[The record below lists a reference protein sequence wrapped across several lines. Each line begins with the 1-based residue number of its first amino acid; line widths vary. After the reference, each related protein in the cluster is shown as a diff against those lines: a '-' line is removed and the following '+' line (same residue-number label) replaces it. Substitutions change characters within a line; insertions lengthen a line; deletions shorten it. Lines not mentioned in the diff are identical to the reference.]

1 MVLEKMKMRNVYND
15 VIDIRQRTNFDL
27 KSLLKLMF
35 EFFLIFHVYNLR
47 YMYPNKIH
55 FAQDKTK
62 MLKIYIYHY
71 LQYCSTVNIEFQ
83 KAYIEKLQ

>member
-1 MVLEKMKMRNVYND
+1 MVLEKMKMCNVYND
-15 VIDIRQRTNFDL
+15 VIDMRQKTNFDL

-35 EFFLIFHVYNLR
+35 EFFYIFHVYNLR

-55 FAQDKTK
+55 FAKDKTK

-71 LQYCSTVNIEFQ
+71 LQYCSTVHIEFQ

>member
-1 MVLEKMKMRNVYND
+1 MVLEKVKMRNVYND
-15 VIDIRQRTNFDL
+15 VIDMRQKTNFDL

-35 EFFLIFHVYNLR
+35 EFFYIFYVYNLR

-55 FAQDKTK
+55 FAKDKTK

>member
-1 MVLEKMKMRNVYND
+1 MVLEKMKMRIVYND
-15 VIDIRQRTNFDL
+15 VIDMRQKTNFDL

-35 EFFLIFHVYNLR
+35 EFFYIFHVYNLR

-55 FAQDKTK
+55 FAKDKTK